1 MKKTETNTPSNPL
14 AGSAAKGAGAS
25 RHWREVL
32 HDERIT
38 HVIKDAFRCTSSA
51 LQRRLRKHSVLYG
64 HWTFLR
70 ILWQTDGVTQ
80 RQLSEQASVTEPSTF
95 SALQAMEKL
104 GYITRQKMP
113 DNKKQIRV
121 FLTSKG
127 TALRSQI
134 VPAAEEINRIALAG
148 IPPEDIAVTRRTL
161 LALVENLA
169 GDAANL
175 DLAAAAAVA
184 GASEASDAD
193 QDLGAEAAA

>member
-1 MKKTETNTPSNPL
+1 MNP
-14 AGSAAKGAGAS
+14 AEANHSQKSADAS
-25 RHWREVL
+25 VHWREVL
-32 HDERIT
+32 HEERIT
-38 HVIKDAFRCTSSA
+38 HVIKGAFRCTSSA

-80 RQLSEQASVTEPSTF
+80 RQLSEQAGVTEPSTF

-113 DNKKQIRV
+113 DNRKQIRV

-134 VPAAEEINRIALAG
+134 VPAAEVINRIALAG

-161 LALVENLA
+161 LALIENLT
-169 GDAANL
+169 GDAAEL
-175 DLAAAAAVA
+175 DLAAAAIVA
-184 GASEASDAD
+184 GAPADANGD
-193 QDLGAEAAA
+193 AEADA

>member
-1 MKKTETNTPSNPL
+1 MKKTEANTPPK
-14 AGSAAKGAGAS
+14 SADVS

-80 RQLSEQASVTEPSTF
+80 RQLSEQAGVTEPSTF

-175 DLAAAAAVA
+175 DLAAASVA
-184 GASEASDAD
+184 GSAAEASDAD
-193 QDLGAEAAA
+193 EDEGTEAAA

>member
-1 MKKTETNTPSNPL
+1 MKKAEANTPSR
-14 AGSAAKGAGAS
+14 SADVS

-38 HVIKDAFRCTSSA
+38 HVIKNAFRCTSSA

-80 RQLSEQASVTEPSTF
+80 RQLSEQAGVTEPSTF

-127 TALRSQI
+127 TALRSLI

-148 IPPEDIAVTRRTL
+148 IPTEDIAVTRRTL

-169 GDAANL
+169 SDAATRNFAS
-175 DLAAAAAVA
+175 AATVA
-184 GASEASDAD
+184 GSDD
-193 QDLGAEAAA
+193 QTNEDDEDQGTEVVT

>member
-1 MKKTETNTPSNPL
+1 MKKTEINTPSNPL
-14 AGSAAKGAGAS
+14 AGSAAKGARVS

>member
-1 MKKTETNTPSNPL
+1 MRKAENIIQKS
-14 AGSAAKGAGAS
+14 GDVS

-32 HDERIT
+32 HDERMT
-38 HVIKDAFRCTSSA
+38 HLIKDAFRCTSSA

-80 RQLSEQASVTEPSTF
+80 KQLSEKAGVTEPSTV

-104 GYITRQKMP
+104 GYIMRQKMS

-127 TALRSQI
+127 TALRSLI
-134 VPAAEEINRIALAG
+134 VPAAEDVNRIALSG
-148 IPPEDIAVTRRTL
+148 IPPEDLAVTRRTL
-161 LALVENLA
+161 LALVENLS
-169 GDAANL
+169 GDAEAYE
-175 DLAAAAAVA
+175 AGVEEAGEEEA
-184 GASEASDAD
+184 GATA
-193 QDLGAEAAA
+193 

>member
-1 MKKTETNTPSNPL
+1 MKRTEDGIQKS
-14 AGSAAKGAGAS
+14 GDAS

-32 HDERIT
+32 HDERMT
-38 HVIKDAFRCTSSA
+38 HLIKDAFRCTSSA

-80 RQLSEQASVTEPSTF
+80 KQLSEKAGVTEPSTF

-121 FLTSKG
+121 FLTSRG
-127 TALRSQI
+127 TALRSLI
-134 VPAAEEINRIALAG
+134 VPAAEQVNGIALSG
-148 IPPEDIAVTRRTL
+148 IPPADIVVTRRTL
-161 LALVENLA
+161 LALVDNLS
-169 GDAANL
+169 GDAA
-175 DLAAAAAVA
+175 ACQA
-184 GASEASDAD
+184 GIDKI
-193 QDLGAEAAA
+193 GANA

>member
-1 MKKTETNTPSNPL
+1 MKKTEANTPQK
-14 AGSAAKGAGAS
+14 SADVS

-32 HDERIT
+32 NDERIT

-80 RQLSEQASVTEPSTF
+80 RQLSEQAGVTEPSTF

-175 DLAAAAAVA
+175 DLAAASVA
-184 GASEASDAD
+184 GSAAEASDAD
-193 QDLGAEAAA
+193 EDEGTEAAA

>member
-1 MKKTETNTPSNPL
+1 MKKTEANTPPK
-14 AGSAAKGAGAS
+14 SADVS

-80 RQLSEQASVTEPSTF
+80 RQLSEQAGVTEPSTF

-175 DLAAAAAVA
+175 DLAAAASVAVSA
-184 GASEASDAD
+184 AEASDAD
-193 QDLGAEAAA
+193 EDEGTEAAA